1 MKSALLPF
9 LLLTGSIAF
18 GQTAP
23 PSGVSSEWDVRK
35 LLDSLDV
42 EAQHLK
48 PVIDQVKP
56 EGWAAKGASNTY
68 VTQWKAAQAELRYFL
83 SSSEALSRQPEKLTA
98 ALDTYFRMQA
108 MESTVSSVVE
118 GVRKYQNPAL
128 ANLMQGVL
136 GENNANRDRLRQYVQ
151 DLAAQKEQELQVADR
166 EAQRCRDALV
176 RQPASKKAVQ
186 K

>member
-1 MKSALLPF
+1 MKFALLLCLLIPAPF
-9 LLLTGSIAF
+9 ALAQSA
-18 GQTAP
+18 Q
-23 PSGVSSEWDVRK
+23 PSGVSSEWDIRK
-35 LLDSLDV
+35 LVDSLEQ

-48 PVIDQVKP
+48 PIIDQVKP
-56 EGWAAKGASNTY
+56 EAWPAKGASSTY
-68 VTQWKAAQAELRYFL
+68 IAQWKSAQAEVKYLL
-83 SSSEALSRQPEKLTA
+83 SSSDALSRQPEKLTS

-108 MESTVSSVVE
+108 MESTVGSVVE

-128 ANLMQGVL
+128 ANLMQTVL

-166 EAQRCRDALV
+166 EAQRCRDSLV
-176 RQPASKKAVQ
+176 RQPTSKKAVQ